1 MERTED
7 QIVAGEPLRVT
18 LGGKQY
24 EIKPLKINAQYQWRK
39 RFYAEFS
46 KAAQPFLSKHKPGL
60 LARLMGKD
68 ETDQFVEG
76 LRVALLD
83 VPERI
88 SDLFFAYA
96 PYLPRAEIEETA
108 TEVELVRAFKE
119 VVQLGF
125 PFVEMLKT
133 LMALAK
139 LQPLAKPTN
148 ARSATGASPRTM

>member
-1 MERTED
+1 MRTED

-24 EIKPLKINAQYQWRK
+24 EIKPLKINAQYRWRK
-39 RFYAEFS
+39 RFYEEFS

-76 LRVALLD
+76 LRVAFLE

-96 PYLPRAEIEETA
+96 PYLPRKEIEENA
-108 TEVELVRAFKE
+108 TEIELASAFQG
-119 VVQLGF
+119 VMQIGF

-133 LMALAK
+133 LVSLAK
-139 LQPLAKPTN
+139 LPQSEKRTN
-148 ARSATGASPRTM
+148 AHSVSGDSPRTM

>member
-1 MERTED
+1 MRTED

-39 RFYAEFS
+39 RFYEEFS
-46 KAAQPFLSKHKPGL
+46 KAAQPFLSKRKPGL

-133 LMALAK
+133 LVALAK
-139 LQPLAKPTN
+139 LPQSEKPTN
-148 ARSATGASPRTM
+148 ARSASGASPRTM

>member
-1 MERTED
+1 MRTED

-24 EIKPLKINAQYQWRK
+24 EIKPLTINAQYRWRK
-39 RFYAEFS
+39 RFYEEFS

-76 LRVALLD
+76 LRVAFLE

-96 PYLPRAEIEETA
+96 PYLPRKEIEENA
-108 TEVELVRAFKE
+108 TESELVIAFQA
-119 VVQLGF
+119 VMQIGF
-125 PFVEMLKT
+125 PFGEMLKT
-133 LMALAK
+133 LVALAK
-139 LQPLAKPTN
+139 PLQSAKRTN
-148 ARSATGASPRTM
+148 APSSSGASPRTM